1 MKSDASKILN
11 RNIFQRLFGKCAT
24 REPENQDCWTY
35 SDNRIEIDL
44 HKAPELSNPGGAFRL
59 ERDDLPE
66 QLLVIHGDDGNYY
79 AFQNRCTHGKRRL
92 DPVPG
97 AGTVQCCSIG
107 KSTFDYSG
115 NLLAGSAK
123 SNVTVFPTEVKD
135 GKLEVSLL

>member
-1 MKSDASKILN
+1 MRPDASRALK

-24 REPENQDCWTY
+24 REPENQDCWTF

-44 HKAPELSNPGGAFRL
+44 HKTPELSNPGGAIRI
-59 ERDDLPE
+59 ESEDLPE
-66 QLLVIHGDDGNYY
+66 RLLVIHGDDGNYH
-79 AFQNRCTHGKRRL
+79 AFQNQCTHSKRRL

-107 KSTFDYSG
+107 KSTFDYDG

-123 SNVTVFPTEVKD
+123 SNITALHTEVSE
-135 GKLEVSLL
+135 GKLVVNLS